1 MQQSISRTIDVPE
14 TSKGVYMTAQMEVDN
29 GVRSLSNGDPELAV
43 AMFQSAL
50 QKICPGMPF
59 HDHLAYNLLVGCKTV
74 IEKKLAS
81 GDASSAEGFL
91 QRVLKLELSDQTAD
105 DDMFRQRFAS
115 LVNAVGLI
123 YFRMGDFDASL
134 QCTRK
139 AISIKH
145 SPGFQVNLENA
156 LRASVRRAVVSDFT
170 DEITREQL
178 GRHIFIAC
186 VPKSGSTFLKNVL
199 LKITGY
205 RDAFV
210 AYTPA
215 QFEQDLYLPA
225 VVNTAQGDTV
235 TQQHAR
241 ASDANIQLMQ
251 AFEIKP
257 VVLVRN
263 IFDAVVSLLDFY
275 DGGASSNTFF
285 RADYPALSDETRI
298 DLLIDNLVPWYF
310 QFVASWSL
318 VEKRAQLDI
327 FWLTY
332 EELIKN
338 KAASVTKVLR
348 FYGLG
353 APHRGIEQMI
363 REVESEK
370 RRTRFNKGVTGRGA
384 AKLSESQTDRIR
396 SYARYFPTTDFSM
409 IGL

>member
-1 MQQSISRTIDVPE
+1 MQQQMTRDIGISRSDL
-14 TSKGVYMTAQMEVDN
+14 KAYQTAQLEVDL
-29 GVRSLSNGDPELAV
+29 GVRSLSSGDAEVAA
-43 AMFQSAL
+43 AMFESSL
-50 QKICPGMPF
+50 QKIGPGLPF
-59 HDHLAYNLLVGCKTV
+59 HDHLAYNLLISYKML
-74 IEKKLAS
+74 IEQKLTS
-81 GDASSAEGFL
+81 GDASAAETYL
-91 QRVLKLELSDQTAD
+91 RRVLKLELSDPTTAD
-105 DDMFRQRFAS
+105 DSLRQQFAN
-115 LVNAVGLI
+115 VIDAIGLI
-123 YFRMGDFDASL
+123 FFRMGDFDASL
-134 QCTRK
+134 ECTRK
-139 AISIKH
+139 AISIKP

-156 LRASVRRAVVSDFT
+156 LRASVRRAKLSDFT
-170 DEITREQL
+170 DEMMPEEL

-210 AYTPA
+210 AYTPS

-225 VVNTAQGDTV
+225 VVNTAKADTV

-251 AFEIKP
+251 AFEIRP

-275 DGGASSNTFF
+275 DSGAWSNSFF
-285 RADYPALSDETRI
+285 RGDYQALDEQTRI

-318 VEKRAQLDI
+318 VEKRYQLDV
-327 FWLTY
+327 FWLSY

-338 KAASVTKVLR
+338 KPASVTKVLK

-353 APHRGIEQMI
+353 APHRGIEQVI
-363 REVESEK
+363 REMESEK
-370 RRTRFNKGVTGRGA
+370 RRTRFNKGVTGRG
-384 AKLSESQTDRIR
+384 KTTLSESQMNRIR
-396 SYARYFPTTDFSM
+396 SYARYFPTTDFSR

>member
-1 MQQSISRTIDVPE
+1 MQQPVSRTINVPE
-14 TSKGVYMTAQMEVDN
+14 ASKGLYMTAQLEVDN
-29 GVRSLSNGDPELAV
+29 GVRSLSSGDAEVAA

-50 QKICPGMPF
+50 QKIGPDLPF
-59 HDHLAYNLLVGCKTV
+59 HDHLAYNLLVSYKIV
-74 IEKKLAS
+74 IEQKMAS
-81 GDASSAEGFL
+81 GQASSAETFL
-91 QRVLKLELSDQTAD
+91 RRVLKLELSNQPTED
-105 DDMFRQRFAS
+105 DSLRQQFAN
-115 LVNAVGLI
+115 VIDAIGLI
-123 YFRMGDFDASL
+123 FFRMGDFDASL
-134 QCTRK
+134 ECTRK
-139 AISIKH
+139 AISIKP

-156 LRASVRRAVVSDFT
+156 LRASVRSAKLSDFT

-178 GRHIFIAC
+178 GRHIFVAC

-225 VVNTAQGDTV
+225 VVNTAHADTV

-241 ASDANIQLMQ
+241 ATDANIQLMQ
-251 AFEIKP
+251 AFEIRP

-263 IFDAVVSLLDFY
+263 VFDAVISLLDFY
-275 DGGASSNTFF
+275 DGGAFANTFF
-285 RADYPALSDETRI
+285 REDYQALDDTTRI

-318 VEKRAQLDI
+318 VEKRYQLDV
-327 FWLTY
+327 FWLSY

-338 KAASVTKVLR
+338 KPASVTKVLK

-353 APHRGIEQMI
+353 APQRGIEQVI
-363 REVESEK
+363 REMESEK
-370 RRTRFNKGVTGRGA
+370 RRTRFNKGITGRGKT
-384 AKLSESQTDRIR
+384 KLSESQMNRIR
-396 SYARYFPTTDFSM
+396 SYARYFPTTDFSR